1 MPSMLIKPPDDKGSE
16 ICEAI
21 DKDFERLDA
30 ADAFYMAHCYRRA
43 YGGGAILVGAQDG
56 MKDLAEPLDEKRIES
71 IDYLNALSG
80 GWDGE
85 VVAWSYYQDPTKPKY
100 GMPEIYM
107 MRNLGVPLAK
117 IPAPGQSISRGEV
130 LPLGPT
136 GYGGTIWWV
145 HESRLIIF
153 PGRAVSRRARVQMRG
168 WGDSIFTRVDEVLQQ
183 YGQTWGGISNL
194 MTDFSQAILS
204 IEGLAASIAGNKGVV
219 ASRALQIN
227 LSRSISRLLMI
238 DSKEEFKRDTVSLGG
253 VAEVLQQ
260 FALQLAAAADM
271 PVSLLFGQAP
281 AGLNATGD
289 SDIRFFYDRVA
300 SWQKKELLP
309 QMRRLLKL
317 QLLARQGPTDGKEPK
332 RWSVTARPLYQLTA
346 VEEANRRKVIA
357 DTDQVYVTMG
367 AVTAEEVAAKRFGG
381 SSYDDGP
388 IVIDFEGRAEMQAQ
402 QEADQQEMMRRQ
414 EEMHKAQVEATKNPL
429 VPIET
434 ASEKDLVATEKPA
447 AAEKS
452 TDE

>member
-1 MPSMLIKPPDDKGSE
+1 
-16 ICEAI
+16 
-21 DKDFERLDA
+21 
-30 ADAFYMAHCYRRA
+30 
-43 YGGGAILVGAQDG
+43 
-56 MKDLAEPLDEKRIES
+56 
-71 IDYLNALSG
+71 
-80 GWDGE
+80 
-85 VVAWSYYQDPTKPKY
+85 
-100 GMPEIYM
+100 
-107 MRNLGVPLAK
+107 
-117 IPAPGQSISRGEV
+117 
-130 LPLGPT
+130 
-136 GYGGTIWWV
+136 
-145 HESRLIIF
+145 
-153 PGRAVSRRARVQMRG
+153 
-168 WGDSIFTRVDEVLQQ
+168 
-183 YGQTWGGISNL
+183 
-194 MTDFSQAILS
+194 
-204 IEGLAASIAGNKGVV
+204 
-219 ASRALQIN
+219 
-227 LSRSISRLLMI
+227 
-238 DSKEEFKRDTVSLGG
+238 
-253 VAEVLQQ
+253 
-260 FALQLAAAADM
+260 M